1 MNEHTRAHIYET
13 KRRTKHRAHGQPGRG
28 KSVSAPIQ
36 HREASKRPQL
46 ALNHASYWGPVHPL
60 LW

>member
-13 KRRTKHRAHGQPGRG
+13 KRRTKHRAHGQPGREKAFLLPFNTG
-28 KSVSAPIQ
+28 
-36 HREASKRPQL
+36 KRPQL
-46 ALNHASYWGPVHPL
+46 ARTEPSYWGPVHAL